1 MLWNKPPR
9 LNKSLANIGFLS
21 PPVTPAGFALS
32 GAIDHNAEN
41 LNSAPESS

>member
-32 GAIDHNAEN
+32 GAIDHNAAN